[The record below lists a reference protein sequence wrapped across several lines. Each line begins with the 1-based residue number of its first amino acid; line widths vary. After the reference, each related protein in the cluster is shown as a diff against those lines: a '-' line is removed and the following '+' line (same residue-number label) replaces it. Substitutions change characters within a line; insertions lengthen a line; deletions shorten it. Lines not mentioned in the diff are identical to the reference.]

1 MADPSFSG
9 FWDRFP
15 YRRPQRSPYSSHPY
29 AASNVTPTKPE
40 YDYWG
45 APKVKPRTFTV
56 PVYGP
61 SDHPS
66 PSPSSVTKG
75 NGHAELNPKKVVSIP
90 IDSETHVSSSGI
102 KKAAVPL
109 LDETSAAKK
118 IQSSFRGFSA
128 RKGAPL
134 KKLRVIRDV
143 KAKAEDIRRRLA
155 DSQVVESIL
164 QNEKERLKITE
175 GIMSLLLKLDAIQG
189 VNSFVRESRKAVI
202 RELVNLQEMVDFI
215 LGGKSIGAGGSPGV
229 EDAEDTHG
237 DGLVTSRE
245 EDGDL
250 QSLDRS
256 PTEEEIGDEKLLGR
270 GPSEEGIKD
279 KGLPDGVNLA
289 VASAHDSSVQEEG
302 SVISDRIEIYNMQI
316 EAPNHTEGI
325 SMVTGSSSGEVSSEL
340 IASKEN
346 TVQDQEVGDDSEVQ
360 EEGSVHPVKSETQT
374 MQIEPPNH
382 TEDIFIVMGSGEEAS
397 EVVATNENK
406 VQDQNLKSYDEDA
419 KRDSIDEE
427 KATYGALSSEG
438 QSREELRASES
449 QSIPFT
455 NEEIIGFAENI
466 CANSTDCEVQTCRGL
481 NDLDD
486 LDLSKSQAE
495 TNEVPEQHGEGEG
508 MDCEKTREVIGT
520 GAGENT
526 NVEEGIVKVRDE
538 NERLKKMVV
547 DLFNKTEMQNQLIN
561 TLSLR
566 IAQLEEQISNKRKK
580 SGYKKK
586 TKNPSNGITRRRDNG
601 EEDKSQ

>member
-1 MADPSFSG
+1 MADPFFSG

-15 YRRPQRSPYSSHPY
+15 QRRPQRNPYSSHPY

-61 SDHPS
+61 SHHPS
-66 PSPSSVTKG
+66 PSPSSGTKG
-75 NGHAELNPKKVVSIP
+75 NGHSEPNPKKVVSVSV
-90 IDSETHVSSSGI
+90 DSETPVSSSGI

-134 KKLRVIRDV
+134 KQLRVIRDV

-164 QNEKERLKITE
+164 QNEKERLKIAE

-189 VNSFVRESRKAVI
+189 VSSFVRESRKAVI
-202 RELVNLQEMVDFI
+202 RELVNLQEMVDVI
-215 LGGKSIGAGGSPGV
+215 LAGKSIGGGGSPGV
-229 EDAEDTHG
+229 EDAERTHG

-256 PTEEEIGDEKLLGR
+256 PTEEEIGDEELLER

-279 KGLPDGVNLA
+279 ECLPDGVNLA
-289 VASAHDSSVQEEG
+289 VASAHDSDVQEEG
-302 SVISDRIEIYNMQI
+302 SVISDRIEIHNMQI

-325 SMVTGSSSGEVSSEL
+325 SMVTGSSSGEVSSEV

-360 EEGSVHPVKSETQT
+360 EEGSVLPVKSEIQT

-382 TEDIFIVMGSGEEAS
+382 TEDISIVMGSGEEAS
-397 EVVATNENK
+397 EVVASNENM
-406 VQDQNLKSYDEDA
+406 VQNQELKSYDDDA

-427 KATYGALSSEG
+427 KATYGTLSSEG

-449 QSIPFT
+449 ESVPFT
-455 NEEIIGFAENI
+455 KEEVLGYSVVENK
-466 CANSTDCEVQTCRGL
+466 CANSADCEVQRCRGL
-481 NDLDD
+481 ND

-495 TNEVPEQHGEGEG
+495 TNEVLEQHGEGEV
-508 MDCEKTREVIGT
+508 MDFEETREVIVT
-520 GAGENT
+520 GAGENN
-526 NVEEGIVKVRDE
+526 NVEEDIVKVRDE
-538 NERLKKMVV
+538 NERLKKMVG
-547 DLFNKTEMQNQLIN
+547 DLFNKTELQNQLIN
-561 TLSLR
+561 NLSLR
-566 IAQLEEQISNKRKK
+566 IAQLEEQICNKRKK
-580 SGYKKK
+580 SGEKKK
-586 TKNPSNGITRRRDNG
+586 TKKPSNVITRRRNNG